1 MQHVLCNDCN
11 PILFCEV
18 VEEVWSTAVYNAT
31 NKVITFNL
39 KGNSYSINGDVLN
52 TSLNLP
58 ANTHAKSPSEVDIRK
73 MLNEINYSTPN
84 ANLGKIVRKNL
95 RKEWSYFFDSLIKVF
110 SGKISNFDAIT
121 SVIQEIAYG
130 VLYNHFHDLGELL
143 IIEIGTKLGNI
154 ESRSKNIYYA
164 RFIMLIANHV
174 VPNLV
179 VDQPEN
185 QLVCWVQ
192 NKRLFKDLVRIN
204 LHEGT
209 QLRMPQVIHV
219 FLSSSLISQNSLPST
234 AAMEGVNVLNPPT
247 QAAKPKKISKS
258 KSKTTSDVSQK
269 TSVVKTTKSQLVG
282 SEQVSSVGEGIGEHQ
297 RTLEDKEGEGVKNLP
312 SHATSSQKDVSINME
327 INTILSTSSQKDLD
341 IEKSFNPGAQN
352 TGGGG
357 GVTKAKTITPYVR
370 KKKGVK
376 TQLAHGEHTQHI
388 LETSSLEKVLSSS
401 STLFDASQTNVEMQ
415 PHSLSIQPSSH
426 HSNSQTSFDIFMTDN
441 MEISKFPISQT
452 HGGAKNPT

>member
-1 MQHVLCNDCN
+1 MAPQNKITSTSGCVYELNNFTACVNTADAPQEFHDLMRFLSQCSLSYAMTAT

-18 VEEVWSTAVYNAT
+18 VEEVWNTAIYNASD
-31 NKVITFNL
+31 KVITFNL

-52 TSLNLP
+52 ASLNLP
-58 ANTHAKSPSEVDIRK
+58 ANTHAISPSEVDIRK
-73 MLNEINYSTPN
+73 MLNEVNYAAPD

-154 ESRSKNIYYA
+154 ESRGKNIYYA

-174 VPNLV
+174 APNLV

-185 QLVCWVQ
+185 KLVCWVQ

-204 LHEGT
+204 LHEGS
-209 QLRMPQVIHV
+209 QLRMPQVIQV
-219 FLSSSLISQNSLPST
+219 FLSSSSLSQTSLPSS
-234 AAMEGVNVLNPPT
+234 AAMEGVNVPNPPT
-247 QAAKPKKISKS
+247 QAAKPKKVSKS
-258 KSKTTSDVSQK
+258 KSKTTSGVSQK
-269 TSVVKTTKSQLVG
+269 TSVVRTTKSQPEG
-282 SEQVSSVGEGIGEHQ
+282 SDQVKSVGEGMGEHQ
-297 RTLEDKEGEGVKNLP
+297 RTPKNKEGEGVTNLP

-341 IEKSFNPGAQN
+341 IEKSFNPGAEN
-352 TGGGG
+352 TEG
-357 GVTKAKTITPYVR
+357 
-370 KKKGVK
+370 
-376 TQLAHGEHTQHI
+376 
-388 LETSSLEKVLSSS
+388 
-401 STLFDASQTNVEMQ
+401 SQKPKQ
-415 PHSLSIQPSSH
+415 
-426 HSNSQTSFDIFMTDN
+426 
-441 MEISKFPISQT
+441 
-452 HGGAKNPT
+452 